1 MLRQLRLRRLQ
12 SLTHWPRWAY
22 EYRPASDGVPSDRK
36 KAEKKAREAAK
47 HRQRA
52 RRVAE
57 RNRRHNAAPQ
67 TPRTTSP
74 KTTAPEPGHARSE
87 GSIRKNAPHPER

>member
-22 EYRPASDGVPSDRK
+22 EYRPAPDGVPSDRK

-47 HRQRA
+47 RRQRA

-57 RNRRHNAAPQ
+57 RNKRHNAAPQ
-67 TPRTTSP
+67 IPRATPPKATT
-74 KTTAPEPGHARSE
+74 PEPGHGRSG
-87 GSIRKNAPHPER
+87 GSTRKNAPRPER